1 MRSGL
6 EIFSSSVFNLVFPDQ
21 CRLCERPLRE
31 ISRVPVCA
39 ECLASPAPHEAEF
52 FCRACRIPFLNS
64 EALDELGLCPVCSE
78 GGSNFDAVYSFG
90 EYDGALRGLIHLFKY
105 SKIETL
111 AQPLSRLLVRALPRE
126 QPFDLII
133 PVPMHWRKRWE
144 RGFNQAELL
153 AAPLARRYGIK
164 LSQNL
169 RRRRY
174 TQSQAALSEAERRR
188 NLKDSFCVTH
198 PEEVAGR
205 RVLLVD
211 DVLTTGA
218 TLRAA
223 AACLK
228 SAGVAYVSALTL
240 ARVEHREVGR
250 TLAALAAT
258 GTK

>member
-1 MRSGL
+1 
-6 EIFSSSVFNLVFPDQ
+6 V
-21 CRLCERPLRE
+21 CR
-31 ISRVPVCA
+31 
-39 ECLASPAPHEAEF
+39 
-52 FCRACRIPFLNS
+52 
-64 EALDELGLCPVCSE
+64 E
-78 GGSNFDAVYSFG
+78 GGANFDAVYSFG

-126 QPFDLII
+126 QQFDMIV

-153 AAPLARRYGIK
+153 AQPLARRYGVK
-164 LSQNL
+164 LSRNL

-174 TQSQAALSEAERRR
+174 TRSQAALSEAERQR
-188 NLKDSFCVTH
+188 NLKDSFRVTH
-198 PEEVAGR
+198 PEQIAGR

-223 AACLK
+223 AACVK
-228 SAGVAYVSALTL
+228 AAGAARVSALTL
-240 ARVEHREVGR
+240 ARVENREVRR
-250 TLAALAAT
+250 TVAALAAT
-258 GTK
+258 GTN